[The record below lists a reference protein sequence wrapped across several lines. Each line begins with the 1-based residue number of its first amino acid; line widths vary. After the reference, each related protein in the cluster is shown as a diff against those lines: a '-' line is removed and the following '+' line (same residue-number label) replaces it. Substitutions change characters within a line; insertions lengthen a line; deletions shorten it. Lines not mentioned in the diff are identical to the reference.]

1 MFFNESIW
9 KYFSLLFRPLAS
21 EVLGYIDT
29 YNKMVGKPLIENSV
43 ATDVKRVQSILPTR
57 IGIFPAKD
65 WSTCFQIGSNFLQ
78 CPHQGA

>member
-1 MFFNESIW
+1 MLHDIVSLKVDYNMKNLQSSIYLNRYR
-9 KYFSLLFRPLAS
+9 KKCHN
-21 EVLGYIDT
+21 VT

-65 WSTCFQIGSNFLQ
+65 
-78 CPHQGA
+78 